1 MSPGDAT
8 GASGGS
14 PCRLTFWTCG
24 TPPAGSSAETLL
36 MTSPPS
42 ELVFCHFEEC
52 RPRGGTGSL
61 STKGQLYNAQTGRH
75 IPALMWL
82 SIFIPVLLAILVIV
96 CVLLT
101 LVVLMQRPKN
111 EGLGAAFGSGVTD
124 NIFGA
129 QTATVLTKAT
139 VYLGCIFF
147 AVTLLLT
154 VLTARQSMDRR
165 VGVLENEVRK
175 AAASVTPH
183 ATASPAATGAPQAS
197 ATASASSTP
206 VASASP
212 ESKASAASS
221 ASPSAS
227 TAASPGEAAGSAPA
241 PAASI
246 AQPPPAASPS
256 PQQ

>member
-1 MSPGDAT
+1 
-8 GASGGS
+8 
-14 PCRLTFWTCG
+14 
-24 TPPAGSSAETLL
+24 
-36 MTSPPS
+36 
-42 ELVFCHFEEC
+42 
-52 RPRGGTGSL
+52 
-61 STKGQLYNAQTGRH
+61 
-75 IPALMWL
+75 MWL

-111 EGLGAAFGSGVTD
+111 EGLGAAFGSGVTE

-154 VLTARQSMDRR
+154 VLTARQSVDRR

-175 AAASVTPH
+175 AAASATSN
-183 ATASPAATGAPQAS
+183 ATAGAPQAS
-197 ATASASSTP
+197 TSTTASATPAASASRESSTGAS
-206 VASASP
+206 ASASP
-212 ESKASAASS
+212 
-221 ASPSAS
+221 SPSAATES
-227 TAASPGEAAGSAPA
+227 TPA
-241 PAASI
+241 PVFSVK
-246 AQPPPAASPS
+246 QPSPAPPAL